1 MGEAGPMLS
10 EGMFR
15 QLRER
20 RALLVALV
28 ATLVLTALFPVIA
41 GHFSLTLLD
50 AVADPTEARALIE
63 GLTSEQRQAHA
74 WITGTLDVAYPLAY
88 GALFLS
94 ATLRFFPRKG
104 ALLAIPILIG
114 VPADFLEGLVQ
125 ILALTGQVDWLAAK
139 AVLTPVKGGAF
150 VYGAVLTLL
159 GVALRGWRGRAKA
172 P

>member
-1 MGEAGPMLS
+1 MLS

-15 QLRER
+15 QLRGR
-20 RALLVALV
+20 RALLVALL

-41 GHFSLTLLD
+41 GHFGLTLLD

-88 GALFLS
+88 GALFFG

-150 VYGAVLTLL
+150 VYGAVMALL
-159 GVALRGWRGRAKA
+159 GVALSFREQGVQ
-172 P
+172 

>member
-1 MGEAGPMLS
+1 MLNQ
-10 EGMFR
+10 GMFR
-15 QLRER
+15 QLREGR
-20 RALLVALV
+20 GLLAALV
-28 ATLVLTALFPVIA
+28 ATVVLTALFPVVA
-41 GHFSLTLLD
+41 GHFGLTLLD

-63 GLTSEQRQAHA
+63 GLTREQRQAHA
-74 WITGTLDVAYPLAY
+74 WITGTLDLAYPLTY
-88 GALFLS
+88 GALFLG

-104 ALLAIPILIG
+104 VLLALPILIG

-150 VYGAVLTLL
+150 VYGAVLALL

>member
-1 MGEAGPMLS
+1 MLS

-15 QLRER
+15 QLKER
-20 RALLVALV
+20 RVLLVALV

-41 GHFSLTLLD
+41 GHFGLTLLD
-50 AVADPTEARALIE
+50 AVADPTEARALVE
-63 GLTSEQRQAHA
+63 GLTKEQRQAHA

-88 GALFLS
+88 GALFLG

-125 ILALTGQVDWLAAK
+125 LLALTGQVDWLAAK
-139 AVLTPVKGGAF
+139 ALLTPVKGGAF
-150 VYGAVLTLL
+150 VYGAAMALL
-159 GVALRGWRGRAKA
+159 GIVLSFREKGVR
-172 P
+172 

>member
-1 MGEAGPMLS
+1 MLNQ
-10 EGMFR
+10 GMFR
-15 QLRER
+15 QLREGR
-20 RALLVALV
+20 GLLAALV
-28 ATLVLTALFPVIA
+28 ATVVLTALFPVAA
-41 GHFSLTLLD
+41 GHFGLTLLD

-63 GLTSEQRQAHA
+63 GLTREQRQAHA
-74 WITGTLDVAYPLAY
+74 WITGTLDLAYPLTY
-88 GALFLS
+88 GALFLG

-104 ALLAIPILIG
+104 VLLALPILIG

-150 VYGAVLTLL
+150 VYGAVLALL

>member
-1 MGEAGPMLS
+1 MLNQ
-10 EGMFR
+10 GMFR
-15 QLRER
+15 QLREGR
-20 RALLVALV
+20 GLLAALV
-28 ATLVLTALFPVIA
+28 ATVVLTALFPVAA
-41 GHFSLTLLD
+41 GHFGLTLLD

-63 GLTSEQRQAHA
+63 GLTREQRQAHA

-88 GALFLS
+88 GALFFG

-150 VYGAVLTLL
+150 VYGAVMALL
-159 GVALRGWRGRAKA
+159 GVALSFREQGVR
-172 P
+172 

>member
-1 MGEAGPMLS
+1 MLS

-20 RALLVALV
+20 RVLLVALL

-41 GHFSLTLLD
+41 AHFGLTLLD

-88 GALFLS
+88 GALFLG

-104 ALLAIPILIG
+104 APFG
-114 VPADFLEGLVQ
+114 VRCFRTSDASSSPRSIMRIADFCV
-125 ILALTGQVDWLAAK
+125 
-139 AVLTPVKGGAF
+139 PVSSISTTSSFSAM
-150 VYGAVLTLL
+150 
-159 GVALRGWRGRAKA
+159 GR
-172 P
+172 PH

>member
-1 MGEAGPMLS
+1 MLS

-15 QLRER
+15 QLKER
-20 RALLVALV
+20 RVLLVALV
-28 ATLVLTALFPVIA
+28 ATLVLTALFPVVA
-41 GHFSLTLLD
+41 GHFGLTLLD

-63 GLTSEQRQAHA
+63 GLNSEQRQAHA

-88 GALFLS
+88 GALFLG

-125 ILALTGQVDWLAAK
+125 LLALTGQVDWLAAK
-139 AVLTPVKGGAF
+139 ALLTPVKGGAF
-150 VYGAVLTLL
+150 VYGAVMALL
-159 GVALRGWRGRAKA
+159 GVALSFREKGVR
-172 P
+172 

>member
-1 MGEAGPMLS
+1 MLNQ
-10 EGMFR
+10 GMFR
-15 QLRER
+15 RLREGR
-20 RALLVALV
+20 GLLAALV
-28 ATLVLTALFPVIA
+28 ATVVLTALFPVAA
-41 GHFSLTLLD
+41 GHFGLTLLD
-50 AVADPTEARALIE
+50 AVADPTEARALVE
-63 GLTSEQRQAHA
+63 GLTKEQRQAHA

-88 GALFLS
+88 GALFFG

-150 VYGAVLTLL
+150 VYGAVMALL
-159 GVALRGWRGRAKA
+159 GVALSFREQGVR
-172 P
+172 

>member
-1 MGEAGPMLS
+1 MLS

-15 QLRER
+15 QLRGR
-20 RALLVALV
+20 RALLVALL

-41 GHFSLTLLD
+41 GHFGLTLLD

-63 GLTSEQRQAHA
+63 GLTREQRQAHA

-88 GALFLS
+88 GALFFG

-150 VYGAVLTLL
+150 VYGAVMALL
-159 GVALRGWRGRAKA
+159 GVALSFREQGVR
-172 P
+172 

>member
-1 MGEAGPMLS
+1 MLS

-15 QLRER
+15 QLRAR
-20 RALLVALV
+20 RALLVALL

-41 GHFSLTLLD
+41 AHFGLTLLD

-88 GALFLS
+88 GALFLG
-94 ATLRFFPRKG
+94 ATLRFFPCQG
-104 ALLAIPILIG
+104 VLLAIPILIG

-150 VYGAVLTLL
+150 VYGAVLALL

>member
-1 MGEAGPMLS
+1 MLIQ
-10 EGMFR
+10 GMFR
-15 QLRER
+15 QLREGR
-20 RALLVALV
+20 GLLAALV
-28 ATLVLTALFPVIA
+28 ATVVLTALFPLVA
-41 GHFSLTLLD
+41 GYFGLTLLD

-63 GLTSEQRQAHA
+63 ELTREQRQAHA
-74 WITGTLDVAYPLAY
+74 WITGTLDVAYPLTY
-88 GALFLS
+88 GALFLG

-104 ALLAIPILIG
+104 VLLAIPILIG

-150 VYGAVLTLL
+150 VYGAVLALL